1 LLLCQVAT
9 QGRAKEPGF
18 GGRRRVRGNQYQ
30 FTFPEVRDTD
40 LTGQVRR
47 EEPANKPA
55 ERANF
60 ARLRDNGLQ
69 LVVGREDA
77 VDFR

>member
-1 LLLCQVAT
+1 M
-9 QGRAKEPGF
+9 GF
-18 GGRRRVRGNQYQ
+18 GSRRGVRGSQHQ
-30 FTFPEVRDTD
+30 FTLPIVRDTD

-60 ARLRDNGLQ
+60 SRLRDNGLQ
-69 LVVGREDA
+69 LIVGREDP
-77 VDFR
+77 VDFG